1 MSIPRVDQ
9 LDLHGDAVLVRVDFN
24 VPLDG
29 DKIVDDTRIR
39 AALPT
44 IKYLVEQRCRVVL
57 CSHLG
62 RPKARRE
69 AKYSLEPTAARLA
82 ELLEGGE
89 VVFSND
95 TVGEAVEQLVH
106 DLPPGGVMMLEN
118 LRFHPGEESGDP
130 AFAAELARLARVYVN
145 DAFGTMHRAHASIA
159 GVVPLMEKAAVGYL
173 VYDEIAALDRVL
185 NSPKR
190 PMVAVLGGAKVSDK
204 IGVIEHLARR
214 CDTILIGGAMAYTFM
229 KAQERDVGKSRVE
242 EDKILLAR
250 RLLERCE
257 ERGTRVCLPIDHV
270 VADALDANAAT
281 RVVTHIPDEL
291 MGLDIGPAT
300 VSAYREEI
308 AQAGTVF
315 WNGPMG
321 VFEMAAFE
329 AGTRGVAEAVAASG
343 GYTVVGGGD
352 SAAAVAKFGLED
364 KVGFVSTG
372 GGASLEYLEGK
383 DLPGIKAIRLRRTG

>member
-1 MSIPRVDQ
+1 MSLSRVDQ

-24 VPLDG
+24 VPMDG
-29 DKIVDDTRIR
+29 AKVADDTRIR

-44 IKYLVEQRCRVVL
+44 IQYLVEQRCKVVL
-57 CSHLG
+57 MSHLG

-69 AKYSLEPTAARLA
+69 QKYTLEPTAALLA
-82 ELLEGGE
+82 ELLNGE
-89 VVFSND
+89 VIFAHD
-95 TVGEAVEQLVH
+95 TVGESVEQLVR
-106 DLPPGGVMMLEN
+106 DLPPGGVMMVEN

-145 DAFGTMHRAHASIA
+145 DAFGTMHRAHASIS

-173 VYDEIAALDRVL
+173 VYAEIAALDRL
-185 NSPKR
+185 INAPKR

-204 IGVIEHLARR
+204 IGVIENLSRR
-214 CDTILIGGAMAYTFM
+214 TDAILIGGAMAYTFM
-229 KAQERDVGKSRVE
+229 KAMDRPVGSSRVE
-242 EDKILLAR
+242 EDKLLLAR

-257 ERGTRVCLPIDHV
+257 ERGTRVLLPTDHV
-270 VADALDANAAT
+270 VATELSADAKT
-281 RVVTHIPDEL
+281 RVTDVITDGW

-300 VSAYREEI
+300 IAAYRAEI
-308 AQAGTVF
+308 AQAATVF

-321 VFEMAAFE
+321 VFEMPAFE
-329 AGTRGVAEAVAASG
+329 AGTRAVAEAIATCE

-364 KVGFVSTG
+364 KIDHVSTG
-372 GGASLEYLEGK
+372 GGASLEYIEGK
-383 DLPGIKAIRLRRTG
+383 ELPGIKAIRARRA

>member
-9 LDLHGDAVLVRVDFN
+9 LDLHGDTVLVRVDFN

-29 DKIVDDTRIR
+29 DKVADDTRIR

-44 IKYLVEQRCRVVL
+44 IRYLVEQRCRVVL

-69 AKYSLEPTAARLA
+69 AKYSLEPAAARLA

-89 VVFSND
+89 VVFSPD
-95 TVGEAVEQLVH
+95 TVGESVEQLVH

-118 LRFHPGEESGDP
+118 LRFHPGEEAGDP
-130 AFAAELARLARVYVN
+130 AFAAELARMARVYVN
-145 DAFGTMHRAHASIA
+145 DAFGTMHRAHASIS
-159 GVVPLMEKAAVGYL
+159 GVVQLMEKAAVGYL
-173 VYDEIAALDRVL
+173 VYEEIAALDRVL
-185 NSPKR
+185 NNPKR

-204 IGVIEHLARR
+204 MGVIENLARR
-214 CDTILIGGAMAYTFM
+214 CDAILVGGAMAYTFLS
-229 KAQERDVGKSRVE
+229 ALDRPVGKSRVE
-242 EDKILLAR
+242 ADKLLLAR

-257 ERGTRVCLPIDHV
+257 ERGTRVLLPIDHV
-270 VADALDANAAT
+270 VAEALEESAET
-281 RVVTHIPDEL
+281 RVVDSIPEGL

-300 VSAYREEI
+300 VAAYAAEI

-321 VFEMAAFE
+321 VFEMAPFE
-329 AGTRGVAEAVAASG
+329 AGTRGVAEAVAASP
-343 GYTVVGGGD
+343 GYSVVGGGD
-352 SAAAVAKFGLED
+352 SAAAVAKFGLDD

-383 DLPGIKAIRLRRTG
+383 ELPGIKAIRARRAS